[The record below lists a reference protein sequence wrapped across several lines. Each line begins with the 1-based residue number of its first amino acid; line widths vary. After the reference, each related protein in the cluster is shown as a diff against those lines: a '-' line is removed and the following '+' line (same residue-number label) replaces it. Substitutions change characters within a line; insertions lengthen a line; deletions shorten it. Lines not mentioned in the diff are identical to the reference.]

1 MATYESKRYD
11 YTGAALTAL
20 NGANIGYGTFAQ
32 ARVAAGSVTQHV
44 DLTTL
49 NASNLTSGTIPNARY
64 STPTFDGTNITS
76 VGTGV
81 ASSIGVVN
89 SYAAVTG
96 TVNSGSFNTDIA
108 GNNLRY
114 SALDSSSHTTW
125 QGQNGTSAL
134 SGTWRISGGGIQVYD
149 TGYGR
154 GSIAV
159 RKC

>member
-20 NGANIGYGTFAQ
+20 NGANIGSGTFAQ
-32 ARVAAGSVTQHV
+32 ARLAAGSVTQHV

-64 STPTFDGTNITS
+64 GTPTFSGTNITS
-76 VGTGV
+76 VGLGV

-96 TVNSGSFNTDIA
+96 TVNSGQFADETEIA

-114 SALDSSSHTTW
+114 SAQDSSSVSTW

-134 SGTWRISGGGIQVYD
+134 QGTWRVSGGGIS
-149 TGYGR
+149 TTK
-154 GSIAV
+154 GSLFV

>member
-1 MATYESKRYD
+1 MATYEEKKYNF
-11 YTGAALTAL
+11 TGAAITAL
-20 NGANIGYGTFAQ
+20 AADNVTTGSIAD
-32 ARVAAGSVTQHV
+32 ARFAAGNITQHV
-44 DLTTL
+44 DLTAL

-64 STPTFDGTNITS
+64 GTPTFSGTNITS
-76 VGTGV
+76 VGLGV

-96 TVNSGSFNTDIA
+96 TVNSGQFADETEIA

-114 SALDSSSHTTW
+114 SAQDSSSVSTW

-134 SGTWRISGGGIQVYD
+134 QGTWRVSGGPIS
-149 TGYGR
+149 TTK
-154 GSIAV
+154 GSLFV

>member
-20 NGANIGYGTFAQ
+20 NGANIGSGTFAQ
-32 ARVAAGSVTQHV
+32 ARIASASVTQHV

-64 STPTFDGTNITS
+64 GTPTFSGTNITS
-76 VGTGV
+76 VGVGV
-81 ASSIGVVN
+81 ATSIGVVN

-96 TVNSGSFNTDIA
+96 TVNSGTFNADVA

-114 SALDSSSHTTW
+114 SALDSHSHSKW
-125 QGQNGTSAL
+125 QESNGTSAL
-134 SGTWRISGGGIQVYD
+134 SGTWRISGGGIQVAD
-149 TGYGR
+149 TNYGR
-154 GSIAV
+154 GSIAG